1 MKEFKKITLVAMA
14 AMVLVLLTSCEVENI
29 YEAQP
34 DTCSTD
40 VSSIAGTYISA
51 NTNDFL
57 TITNNAVMTYHTF
70 QILPPDIAT
79 ICIEGSY
86 INAIWDSTDTNLP
99 SAIFFGFVL
108 DSNTGEKL
116 GIVLDGDVY
125 YNL

>member
-51 NTNDFL
+51 NNIYVEL
-57 TITNNAVMTYHTF
+57 TIANNATMSIRQDGVHVSF
-70 QILPPDIAT
+70 AT

-86 INAIWDSTDTNLP
+86 INATNIYDQET
-99 SAIFFGFVL
+99 AIFFGFVL
-108 DSNTGEKL
+108 DSTTGEKL

-125 YNL
+125 YNWE